1 MNHVAGLFLLI
12 FAAGMPVME
21 DLFSDPAAPIRKE
34 MGEIDDELASLA
46 PARLTP
52 AVPTLGY
59 LSGYGKSPDVSFP
72 VDIVL
77 RRVARLDTLMILP
90 VAAVD
95 EQNVCHSF
103 QFPLRFTIEL
113 IAADGTSRMIADY
126 SQEDYPTPGLEPQ
139 VFPCPSEFEV
149 QSIRFTTLRLRKS
162 PHEASKDFFMSLG
175 EVLAFSG
182 QWNAALNAEV
192 RTESSSTRP
201 VPLTWHPSFL
211 VDGFTNYAP
220 VELNMDRPII
230 RMLTRADQLT
240 VTLDMGKQVV
250 ADELRIWPIDY
261 SSNHSHTGS
270 HGRGFPLKL
279 QLEAALQADFSDA
292 QVIYSD
298 ENFPRPNV
306 GPLMRAVTPVKG
318 RYLRLTARNGYKHPG
333 DSETGIGF
341 AELELF
347 QQGKLL
353 SQGITPELTNWSVTN
368 FASQL
373 TDGFS
378 KTGRIR
384 PLKNWMLQVA
394 RRAALEKRHA
404 DLSLE
409 LDSVHARQ
417 AATLRGAGIFLAALI
432 GVFLV
437 LFFILRYRHEKRL
450 HRMRD
455 DIAGDLHDEVG
466 ANISSIAGTAEILQE
481 TLPDATPKQNKLF
494 DDIIRTARRTA
505 RQTNRLIQ
513 FLERRR
519 MNGDLVL
526 QMESTARQLLPDTEH
541 QCHWHDAEVFNRLPS
556 TIKWDLLLF
565 FKESLHNIVKHSHAT
580 IVTVNGSAPGGMLT
594 LSVHDNG
601 TGIPD
606 KAETPAHLKLR
617 ARKLKGRLS
626 VQSSPDTG
634 TTIRLNIKI
643 PRSSHAPSPHD

>member
-1 MNHVAGLFLLI
+1 MHVLVWLSSLLCVV
-12 FAAGMPVME
+12 ALLVME
-21 DLFSDPAAPIRKE
+21 DLFSDPAAPILKE
-34 MGEIDDELASLA
+34 MREIDDELASLA

-59 LSGYGKSPDVSFP
+59 LSDYWKSPDVSIP

-77 RRVARLDTLMILP
+77 RRVAKLDTLMVLP

-95 EQNVCHSF
+95 EQNVSHSF

-113 IAADGTSRMIADY
+113 IAADGAIRMIADY

-139 VFPCPSEFEV
+139 IFPCPPEFEA
-149 QSIRFTTLRLRKS
+149 QTIRFTNLRLRKN
-162 PHEASKDFFMSLG
+162 PQEASENYFMTLG
-175 EVLAFSG
+175 EVFAFSG
-182 QWNAALNAEV
+182 DWNAALNAEV
-192 RTESSSTRP
+192 RTESSKP

-211 VDGFTNYAP
+211 VDGFSNYAP
-220 VELNMDRPII
+220 VELDIDRPLITI
-230 RMLTRADQLT
+230 LTRDDELT
-240 VTLDMGKQVV
+240 ATLDLGKQVV
-250 ADELRIWPIDY
+250 VDELRIWPIDY

-270 HGRGFPLKL
+270 HGQGFPLNL
-279 QLEAALQADFSDA
+279 QLEAALQPDFSDA
-292 QVIYSD
+292 KVVYRND
-298 ENFPRPNV
+298 DFPRPNV
-306 GPLMRAVTPVKG
+306 GALMKAVTPVTG
-318 RYLRLTARNGYKHPG
+318 RYLRLTARDGYQHPG
-333 DSETGIGF
+333 NSNTGIGF

-347 QQGKLL
+347 QKGKLL
-353 SQGITPELTNWSVTN
+353 SRGISPKLDATRGRYLKSR
-368 FASQL
+368 L

-404 DLSLE
+404 DLSLT

-417 AATLRGAGIFLAALI
+417 SATLRWAGILLAALI
-432 GVFLV
+432 GVFF
-437 LFFILRYRHEKRL
+437 LFFFISRYRNEKRL

-481 TLPDATPKQNKLF
+481 SVSDATPKQNKLF
-494 DDIIRTARRTA
+494 SDIIRTARRTA
-505 RQTNRLIQ
+505 RETNRLIQ

-519 MNGDLVL
+519 MDGDLIL

-541 QCHWHDAEVFNRLPS
+541 QCHWQDAEVFNRLPS
-556 TIKWDLLLF
+556 AKKWDLLLF
-565 FKESLHNIVKHSHAT
+565 FKESLHNIVKHSCAT
-580 IVTVNGSAPGGMLT
+580 KVTVEGFVSARILT

-601 TGIPD
+601 TGISD
-606 KAETPAHLKLR
+606 NAGTPAHLKLR

-634 TTIRLNIKI
+634 TTIRLVMKT
-643 PRSSHAPSPHD
+643 PRS

>member
-1 MNHVAGLFLLI
+1 MHVLAWLSSLLCVV
-12 FAAGMPVME
+12 ALVVME
-21 DLFSDPAAPIRKE
+21 DLFGDPAAPILKE
-34 MGEIDDELASLA
+34 MREIDDELASLA

-59 LSGYGKSPDVSFP
+59 LSGYWKCPDVSFP

-77 RRVARLDTLMILP
+77 HRVARLDTLMILP

-95 EQNVCHSF
+95 EQNVSRSF

-139 VFPCPSEFEV
+139 IFPCPPEFEV
-149 QSIRFTTLRLRKS
+149 QSIRLTTLRLRKN
-162 PHEASKDFFMSLG
+162 PQEASKDFFMTLG

-192 RTESSSTRP
+192 RTESSKP

-220 VELNMDRPII
+220 VELDIDRPII
-230 RMLTRADQLT
+230 RMSIRADQLT

-250 ADELRIWPIDY
+250 ADELRVWPIDY

-270 HGRGFPLKL
+270 HGRGFPLNL
-279 QLEAALQADFSDA
+279 QLEAALQPDFSDA

-298 ENFPRPNV
+298 DHFPRPNV

-353 SQGITPELTNWSVTN
+353 SQGITPELTGWSGRN
-368 FASQL
+368 FSSQL

-378 KTGRIR
+378 KTGRIH

-404 DLSLE
+404 DLSLA

-417 AATLRGAGIFLAALI
+417 SATLRWAGTFLAALI
-432 GVFLV
+432 GVFLL

-450 HRMRD
+450 HQMRD

-466 ANISSIAGTAEILQE
+466 ANISSIAGTAEILLE

-494 DDIIRTARRTA
+494 GDIIRTARRTA
-505 RQTNRLIQ
+505 RETNRLIQ

-519 MNGDLVL
+519 MDGDLVL

-541 QCHWHDAEVFNRLPS
+541 QCHWHDTEVFNRLPS
-556 TIKWDLLLF
+556 TKKWDLLFF

-580 IVTVNGSAPGGMLT
+580 LVTVNGSASGGMLT

-601 TGIPD
+601 TGISD
-606 KAETPAHLKLR
+606 KAKTPAHLKLR
-617 ARKLKGRLS
+617 ARKLQGRLS
-626 VQSSPDTG
+626 VQSSADTG
-634 TTIRLNIKI
+634 TTICLNMKI